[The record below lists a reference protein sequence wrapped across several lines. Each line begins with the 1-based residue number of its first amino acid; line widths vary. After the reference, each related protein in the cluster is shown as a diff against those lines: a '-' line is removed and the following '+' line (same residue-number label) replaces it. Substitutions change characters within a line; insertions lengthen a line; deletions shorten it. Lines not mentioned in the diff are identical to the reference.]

1 MIAKDVIFGPISIL
15 KRGKLQACRIVVAGF
30 FYACFFTISGH
41 AALPGQTV
49 MECLSPLKVDIT
61 GPGCV
66 AAFYFTKF
74 FRGMIS
80 TENIRAQGKYST
92 LDPTS
97 ESRNDSSSITLRN
110 DELLQ
115 KIDDYFDYSGVA
127 EPIETLGV
135 LLDAFVATGDSDEP
149 GYTPTFLRDVSWEV
163 TRLSAFLAYL
173 YEQRNFMVESVKEKG
188 GENGE

>member
-1 MIAKDVIFGPISIL
+1 MNAKNIRFGPVSVL
-15 KRGKLQACRIVVAGF
+15 NEGQVAG
-30 FYACFFTISGH
+30 
-41 AALPGQTV
+41 LPDCRRRLFLCLPSIDKRSCTPWANCNGMSKPFKRRIPQGQTR
-49 MECLSPLKVDIT
+49 PL
-61 GPGCV
+61 
-66 AAFYFTKF
+66 FYFTKF
-74 FRGMIS
+74 FKGMVS
-80 TENIRAQGKYST
+80 VENIRTQGKHST
-92 LDPTS
+92 QDPTS

-173 YEQRNFMVESVKEKG
+173 YEQRNFMVQSVKVKG
-188 GENGE
+188 GNNG